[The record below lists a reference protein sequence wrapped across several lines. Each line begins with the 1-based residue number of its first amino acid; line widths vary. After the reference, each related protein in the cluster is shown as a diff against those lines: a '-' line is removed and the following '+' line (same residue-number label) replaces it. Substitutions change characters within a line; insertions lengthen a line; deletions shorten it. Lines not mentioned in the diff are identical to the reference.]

1 MRGLSGQVM
10 KDDRCL
16 IKDLQTEKKMAGG
29 REDKRLIKE
38 FPNNTTTSLEYLL
51 LSNTVTFVVAD
62 GPLTSI
68 NQTCSVDISGS
79 VCFTR

>member
-1 MRGLSGQVM
+1 
-10 KDDRCL
+10 
-16 IKDLQTEKKMAGG
+16 MAG
-29 REDKRLIKE
+29 EDKRQIKE

-51 LSNTVTFVVAD
+51 LSITVTFVVVD

-68 NQTCSVDISGS
+68 NQTCSIDISSS